1 MSHDQSRRDDIVR
14 RTLQGLEE
22 DLDDLR
28 EELGRQFED
37 YEGRLEAITA
47 ELPDWLEL
55 EPGALRAVFGFSY
68 GEEGLRLGPRVVA
81 FAAGRVEQALESFA
95 SLEVEGLEASRQVLL
110 DELADLEGQARA
122 CALDADAFLGDTLD
136 TILTQLQ
143 ERRESDEYALRELV
157 TTGDVDR
164 GSDAR
169 EEIAGLWEEQRRRA
183 RKLRQ
188 IWEPLEALVF
198 EGVDLTVTGIA
209 ELRAMVHRAVEGLGG
224 APVEDSSGVP
234 GGLTV
239 DEVSRVTEKILK
251 EASTDEWDRDVATVE
266 ADREP
271 GEATADAPKEA
282 WEATDPDLGPTA
294 RVDITALAKKDGRSK
309 PPPAAAV
316 PPVVRART
324 ETVEEHHTEP
334 PPALVVRSADDS
346 GTFESET
353 RGMATRTVE
362 EWASVSWVEGVLVSL
377 PIVLVVLTGGLATVP
392 TLAGARPSL
401 DVHGW
406 MPWLFPWG
414 FVGGALI
421 WVALMVWRRWRLCWS
436 DGPRLVRWRERDE
449 EVEVTVD
456 RQGIRVGEVRYP
468 KRQLTAKVV
477 RWETGRDGDFGFAV
491 VLRPRTSESVTFAAV
506 ERNFTRWDQAPD
518 PVTSID
524 LESWVTTPTVL
535 EAIRQRMGV

>member
-1 MSHDQSRRDDIVR
+1 
-14 RTLQGLEE
+14 
-22 DLDDLR
+22 
-28 EELGRQFED
+28 
-37 YEGRLEAITA
+37 
-47 ELPDWLEL
+47 
-55 EPGALRAVFGFSY
+55 
-68 GEEGLRLGPRVVA
+68 VVA

-282 WEATDPDLGPTA
+282 WGATDPDLGPTA

-309 PPPAAAV
+309 PPAAAAV

-324 ETVEEHHTEP
+324 EAVEEHHTEP

-421 WVALMVWRRWRLCWS
+421 WVALIVWRRWRLCWS